1 MRVYAVERLVAAGL
15 LLVFLGV
22 LLIVAG
28 ILGTALRNARSGE
41 ASVEAGGIVFIGP
54 IPIVFGTSRAVTKLM
69 LALALVVTI
78 ALLILHLLATRQ
90 PRPPG

>member
-1 MRVYAVERLVAAGL
+1 MERLVAAGL
-15 LLVFLGV
+15 LLVFLGIM
-22 LLIVAG
+22 LIIAG
-28 ILGTALRNARSGE
+28 ILGTALRSARGGE
-41 ASVEAGGIVFIGP
+41 TNVEAGGIVFIGP
-54 IPIVFGTSRAVTKLM
+54 IPIVFGTSRGVTKLM